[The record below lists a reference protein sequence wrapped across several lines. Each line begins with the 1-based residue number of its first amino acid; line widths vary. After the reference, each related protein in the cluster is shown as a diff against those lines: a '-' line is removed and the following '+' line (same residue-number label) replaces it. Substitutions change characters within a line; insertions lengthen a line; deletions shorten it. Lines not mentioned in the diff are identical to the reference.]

1 MENNEKKMT
10 NYDRKRL
17 AREEAAKREKK
28 KNILSIVATV
38 AIVGCIAALLIVV
51 PLLKDRAKFKE
62 YFKINN
68 ESVSELEFNFH
79 RNNLI
84 NSNATYLSYFGM
96 TSVED
101 LETMI
106 FDQEKGTTWADY
118 FTESAAQSIKEN
130 KAMIADAK
138 AKNIPLDIED
148 DYKAYMDEVK
158 TQAKAADMSTNA
170 YLNSLFGADEKELK
184 DIIKDN
190 LAAVAYS
197 EYLYE
202 QKQVS
207 DEDAQAEYDANKD
220 KYDSVDYRVLD
231 IAAEYD
237 DEATEDEIEA
247 AKTEA
252 KEKAE
257 EMLAKVKAG
266 EDFETLCATY
276 AEEGQRA
283 EYADS
288 ETDNSL
294 VTGETST
301 YSFGPYSEWLF
312 DSARTEGEADIYFD
326 EENEVYYVL
335 LFQKRYMGENVL
347 ESIKNEL
354 TYTAVMDYI
363 TEISESYTISDPED
377 NLPTL

>member
-28 KNILSIVATV
+28 KNILSIVATI
-38 AIVGCIAALLIVV
+38 AIVGCIAALLIVI

-62 YFKINN
+62 YFRINN

-96 TSVED
+96 TSVDD

-118 FTESAAQSIKEN
+118 FNESAAESIKEN
-130 KAMIADAK
+130 RAMIADAK
-138 AKNIPLDIED
+138 AKNIPLDVED

-158 TQAKAADMSTNA
+158 TQAEAAGMSAKA

-184 DIIKDN
+184 NIIKDN

-197 EYLYE
+197 EYLTE
-202 QKQVS
+202 QKKVS

-231 IAAEYD
+231 IAADYEED
-237 DEATEDEIEA
+237 ATEDEIEA
-247 AKTEA
+247 AKADA
-252 KEKAE
+252 KKKAE

-276 AEEGQRA
+276 AEEGKRA

-288 ETDNSL
+288 ETDTSL

-326 EENEVYYVL
+326 EEGEVYYVL
-335 LFQKRYMGENVL
+335 LFQKRYMGENLL

-354 TYTAVMDYI
+354 TYTAVTDYI
-363 TEISESYTISDPED
+363 TEISKSYTISDPED

>member
-28 KNILSIVATV
+28 KNLLSIVATV

-51 PLLKDRAKFKE
+51 PMLKDREKFKE

-68 ESVSELEFNFH
+68 ESVSLLEFNFH
-79 RNNLI
+79 RTNLI

-96 TSVED
+96 SSVED
-101 LETMI
+101 LDTMV
-106 FDQEKGTTWADY
+106 FDQEKGTTWGDY
-118 FTESAAQSIKEN
+118 FTESAAESIKEN
-130 KAMIADAK
+130 RALIADAK
-138 AKNIPLDIED
+138 AKNVTLDIED

-158 TQAKAADMSTNA
+158 TQAEAMGMSSDA
-170 YLNSLFGADEKELK
+170 YLEALFGADEKELRS
-184 DIIKDN
+184 IIKDN
-190 LAAVAYS
+190 LAASAYT

-202 QKQVS
+202 KYQVS
-207 DEDAQAEYDANKD
+207 DETAQAEYDADKD
-220 KYDSVDYRVLD
+220 KYDSIDYRVLN
-231 IAAEYD
+231 IAAEYEED
-237 DEATEDEIEA
+237 ATETEIEA

-276 AEEGQRA
+276 AAEDRRA

-288 ETDNSL
+288 ETDYSL

-301 YSFGPYSEWLF
+301 YSFSPYSEWLF
-312 DSARTEGEADIYFD
+312 DAARAEGDADIYFD
-326 EENEVYYVL
+326 EENKVYYVL
-335 LFQKRYMGENVL
+335 LFQKRYMAENLL
-347 ESIKNEL
+347 ESIKNDL
-354 TYTAVMDYI
+354 TYAALTEYI
-363 TEISESYTISDPED
+363 AEISKSYTISDPED